1 MNGHSLDVTTLQDQF
16 GGHRLKSTVT
26 DSDGLNSTQTFHWN
40 VTNVNDKPVM
50 CNTARTDCVLMVY
63 DGGSAETFNIRDE
76 QAVDGAT
83 GFTIPRSLGSVYNVS
98 GSYILD
104 MANENEQT
112 DNNLPGSSDICL
124 EC

>member
-1 MNGHSLDVTTLQDQF
+1 
-16 GGHRLKSTVT
+16 
-26 DSDGLNSTQTFHWN
+26 
-40 VTNVNDKPVM
+40 M

-112 DNNLPGSSDICL
+112 DNNPYPVPQTYVWSADEG
-124 EC
+124 E